1 MHVFEHLQA
10 GISNIDNSYDNDSQ
24 ILTCRFS
31 HVSGLVSVSGN
42 TAVKDLSQGNSYFLL
57 LSISVDITSSKLRVL
72 IILYIM

>member
-1 MHVFEHLQA
+1 MHVFEYSKT

-24 ILTCRFS
+24 IMTCRFS
-31 HVSGLVSVSGN
+31 HISGLVSISGN

-72 IILYIM
+72 VHKQ